1 MAYASG
7 YLDYIIGKYQ
17 PERYIY
23 LIRRR
28 KVDGRWFLR
37 DVAGKFPFPAIWTPH
52 FSTALLF
59 PTEQEVEEFKCE
71 FVSPRP
77 CEIIRISK

>member
-1 MAYASG
+1 VTYAGG

-17 PERYIY
+17 PERYIFI
-23 LIRRR
+23 IRRKR
-28 KVDGRWFLR
+28 VSGKWFLL
-37 DVAGKFPFPAIWTPH
+37 DVEGKSPYPAIWTPH
-52 FSTALLF
+52 FTKAFMF

-77 CEIIRISK
+77 CEIIRISR